1 MSPGKWKAFCGHCGY
16 QRELVS
22 LKAEPEMGVRC
33 PWFIDRALFR
43 RNLQGRVVGRQDREE
58 KGQTHVIEDRAT
70 VI

>member
-1 MSPGKWKAFCGHCGY
+1 
-16 QRELVS
+16 
-22 LKAEPEMGVRC
+22 MGVRC

-70 VI
+70 II